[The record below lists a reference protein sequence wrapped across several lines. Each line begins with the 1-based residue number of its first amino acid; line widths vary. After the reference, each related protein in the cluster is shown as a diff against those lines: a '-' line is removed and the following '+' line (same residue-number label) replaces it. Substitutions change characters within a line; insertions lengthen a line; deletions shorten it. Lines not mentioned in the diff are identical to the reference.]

1 MRGGRDDAFI
11 GGLVGAIVGPSLSR
25 AALAVVRFVG
35 FYGLMVAATVFIVL
49 IPGWA
54 RLALL
59 LAVLVGITAALVLTR
74 EDRRP

>member
-1 MRGGRDDAFI
+1 VRGGRDDAFI
-11 GGLVGAIVGPSLSR
+11 GGLVRAIVGPSLSR

-35 FYGLMVAATVFIVL
+35 FYGLMAATVFIVL